1 MDLRGQRE
9 RSAVFSNHLL
19 TSSSV
24 ACIKAGSF
32 LTELKK
38 RRRKE
43 KTRTK
48 TRNELEFR
56 VDLRRQVLNKRIQKG
71 LLLSTGANLEQLIFL
86 LWILWCED
94 PGHSLPGFLLG
105 VPGLRSLPSSHLSG
119 SIRDQDPY
127 SRVSGSTHAS
137 RQLKQFLTFLSF
149 PLFPAPSFLFL
160 ILLIS
165 HSRAQAWPGEAIS
178 QPYLHPDSCPH
189 NEQCWL
195 EKF

>member
-56 VDLRRQVLNKRIQKG
+56 VDLRRQVPNKRIQKG
-71 LLLSTGANLEQLIFL
+71 LLLSTGQTWNSSFSSCGSCGVRTPDTVHQASCLVSRA
-86 LWILWCED
+86 CV
-94 PGHSLPGFLLG
+94 PCRLPTCQGASVTRTPTLGFLEALMH
-105 VPGLRSLPSSHLSG
+105 PDNLNNFLYSPPFRCSLLLPS
-119 SIRDQDPY
+119 
-127 SRVSGSTHAS
+127 
-137 RQLKQFLTFLSF
+137 FF
-149 PLFPAPSFLFL
+149 
-160 ILLIS
+160 
-165 HSRAQAWPGEAIS
+165 
-178 QPYLHPDSCPH
+178 
-189 NEQCWL
+189 
-195 EKF
+195 